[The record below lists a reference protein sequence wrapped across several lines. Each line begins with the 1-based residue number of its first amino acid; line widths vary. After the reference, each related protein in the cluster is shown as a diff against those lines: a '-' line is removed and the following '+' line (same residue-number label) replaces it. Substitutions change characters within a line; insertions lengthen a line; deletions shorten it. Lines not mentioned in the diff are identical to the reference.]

1 VNATPNGKN
10 VFRVVLVNEQGERV
24 LDTLV
29 APQVSDVACKGG
41 TKTALLNYAQLKA
54 EKLEVVRSRVI
65 ELVRGKSLVGY
76 HLPQKMA
83 DLGLLSA
90 DIGGMPLYDVAKIFN
105 AEESG

>member
-1 VNATPNGKN
+1 M
-10 VFRVVLVNEQGERV
+10 LVNEQGERV

-76 HLPQKMA
+76 HLPQKMG